1 MRKIHPSLL
10 FLVVY
15 NTKENN
21 LGWCFSKGIADKMK
35 FVRLVQIFCPVKET
49 NRTHSKGYV
58 EDLPSREGE
67 KDTPRWQC

>member
-35 FVRLVQIFCPVKET
+35 SVRLVQIFCPVKET